1 MNGSGVVQR
10 NAGYGGVAS
19 DSTRALMLI
28 ISYLVPLCKS
38 PRRVFIGKMR
48 YVYRTAVPSAF
59 RLSYFIIGI
68 VLILIFEVRQNG
80 FSAPLYVRN
89 TYPLMH
95 PGHSLAQ
102 NRFRGHQ
109 IYEFSVTFSKYA

>member
-28 ISYLVPLCKS
+28 ISYLFPLCKS

-48 YVYRTAVPSAF
+48 YVNRTAVPFAF
-59 RLSYFIIGI
+59 RLSCFIIGI
-68 VLILIFEVRQNG
+68 VLILIFKVRQTG

-89 TYPLMH
+89 TYLSCAPDIARRKTVFGGIKFMNF
-95 PGHSLAQ
+95 P
-102 NRFRGHQ
+102 
-109 IYEFSVTFSKYA
+109 